1 MKQNYFSQQIV
12 MLYHTFK
19 DEQRNVKQP
28 PKLQYEKQLAIQQFT
43 HKFPFSEFWSKIN
56 HPLHPL
62 QFYRPRIYETPVFN

>member
-28 PKLQYEKQLAIQQFT
+28 PKLQYVKDQFNGIVM
-43 HKFPFSEFWSKIN
+43 FRLF
-56 HPLHPL
+56 
-62 QFYRPRIYETPVFN
+62 